1 MTMIE
6 LARFVVA
13 IGIIAIAAWFF
24 SELIWESRRWRRLL
38 QLYFEKQVHAPLPID
53 EDPTAPAESAL
64 NLPDDELEEL
74 ERLQELEDEARAQ
87 RLS

>member
-1 MTMIE
+1 MKE
-6 LARFVVA
+6 LG
-13 IGIIAIAAWFF
+13 IGIALAAAVFF
-24 SELIWESRRWRRLL
+24 TVSWLALRMAQEESRRWRRLL

-53 EDPTAPAESAL
+53 EDPTAPADSAL

-74 ERLQELEDEARAQ
+74 ERLQEMEDEARAQ